1 MARMFQTCRSPAAG
15 TCIRNGTMNPT
26 LTFDGNLMA
35 AKKSILPFAVKHSLA
50 DNPLFEISR
59 LLELQ
64 KALPQDRTLYYPGD
78 VEVNTDRKTIPAT
91 GLTPEETIRQIRDCK
106 SWMAVRNVELDP
118 TYRGLVEQT
127 LESAQPTLANAAPGM
142 ARPQGWIFI
151 TSPGSISPYHFD
163 PEHNFLLQIRGT
175 KVIHVFDP
183 SDRSIV
189 SEEDLERY
197 YASGGMM
204 GKLEFREEFQKK
216 GFTFVMKPGDG
227 VYIPV
232 MAPHW
237 VKVEDEVSVSFSITY
252 YSDEITR
259 RDRVYRL
266 NARLRRMGITPAP
279 YGRFPLRDGFKHSM
293 IASLLG
299 ARRLLSGGKQM
310 QAADQ

>member
-1 MARMFQTCRSPAAG
+1 MVLEGGSVVTVSRPSETE
-15 TCIRNGTMNPT
+15 TDTRNGIMNPT
-26 LTFDGNLMA
+26 LTFDASLLTARNA
-35 AKKSILPFAVKHSLA
+35 SLPIAVRHSLH
-50 DNPLFEISR
+50 DNPLFDIPR

-78 VEVNTDRKTIPAT
+78 VEVNTDRKTIPST
-91 GLTPEETIRQIRDCK
+91 GLTAEETIRQIRDCK

-118 TYRGLVEQT
+118 TYRALVEQT
-127 LESAQPTLANAAPGM
+127 LESTQPALGDATPGM

-151 TSPGSISPYHFD
+151 TSPGSISPFHFD

-183 SDRSIV
+183 ADRSIV
-189 SEEDLERY
+189 SERDLEQY
-197 YASGGMM
+197 YASGGLM
-204 GKLEFREEFQKK
+204 GKLGYREEFQKK
-216 GFTFVMKPGDG
+216 GFAFVMKPGDG

-237 VKVEDEVSVSFSITY
+237 VKVEDDVSVSFSITY
-252 YSDEITR
+252 YSNEITR

-279 YGRFPLRDGFKHSM
+279 YGRHPLRDALKHSV
-293 IASLLG
+293 IAGYLG
-299 ARRLLSGGKQM
+299 ARRFLGGGRQV
-310 QAADQ
+310 

>member
-1 MARMFQTCRSPAAG
+1 
-15 TCIRNGTMNPT
+15 MNPT
-26 LTFDGNLMA
+26 LTFD
-35 AKKSILPFAVKHSLA
+35 AKLLASKTTNLPFAVKHNLA

-118 TYRGLVEQT
+118 IYRGLVEQT
-127 LESAQPTLANAAPGM
+127 LESAQPMLRNAAPGM

-151 TSPGSISPYHFD
+151 TSPRSISPFHFD

-183 SDRSIV
+183 SDRTIV

-197 YASGGMM
+197 YASGGLM
-204 GKLEFREEFQKK
+204 GKLEYREEFRQK
-216 GFTFVMKPGDG
+216 GITFVMKPGDG

-252 YSDEITR
+252 YSDEIVR

-266 NARLRRMGITPAP
+266 NARMRRLGITPAP
-279 YGRFPLRDGFKHSM
+279 YGRYPLRDGLKHSV

-299 ARRLLSGGKQM
+299 AKRFWGGSKQV
-310 QAADQ
+310 

>member
-1 MARMFQTCRSPAAG
+1 MALRSGRVIDRFGPSEAG
-15 TCIRNGTMNPT
+15 THYWNRTMNPT
-26 LTFDGNLMA
+26 LTFDGNLMT
-35 AKKSILPFAVKHSLA
+35 AKKSILPFAVKHNLA
-50 DNPLFEISR
+50 DNPLFEIPR

-118 TYRGLVEQT
+118 TYRDLVEQT
-127 LESAQPTLANAAPGM
+127 LESAQPALANAAPGM

-151 TSPGSISPYHFD
+151 TSPGSISPFHFD

-175 KVIHVFDP
+175 KVIHIFDP
-183 SDRSIV
+183 SDRSIL
-189 SEEDLERY
+189 SEQDLERY

-204 GKLEFREEFQKK
+204 GKLEYREEFQHK

-232 MAPHW
+232 SAPHW

-252 YSDEITR
+252 YSDEIVR

-266 NARLRRMGITPAP
+266 NAGLRRMGMKPAP
-279 YGRFPLRDGFKHSM
+279 YGRFPMRDGFKHSM
-293 IASLLG
+293 IASYLGTKRLLG
-299 ARRLLSGGKQM
+299 GGKQI
-310 QAADQ
+310 